1 MRLGLRQVL
10 LLAVLAAST
19 SGAARGQTVC
29 GQLYPFG
36 VVPPEGGF
44 DFGCPNRYV
53 LKRSTNSGSP
63 GTYLLLVLPACASG
77 PCAGLI
83 DPQKFIC
90 EVANGHDCC
99 LSVSQSIP
107 LVAGNYAGPLLLGLG
122 QRIASDTDTLPG
134 ICHSDYAG
142 NGSRLGDVPLIH
154 PVGLGA
160 SHAQVAGF
168 MRMFLTGPLY
178 GNSDLVVEFIAGP
191 TAVENVSWGRTK
203 IRYR

>member
-1 MRLGLRQVL
+1 MRLAVRRVF

-44 DFGCPNRYV
+44 AFGCANRYV

-63 GTYLLLVLPACASG
+63 ETYLLLVLPACASG
-77 PCAGLI
+77 PCDGLI

-90 EVANGHDCC
+90 EAANGYACC
-99 LSVSQSIP
+99 MTVSQSIP
-107 LVAGNYAGPLLLGLG
+107 LVAGNYAGPLRQGLS
-122 QRIASDTDTLPG
+122 QRIASDTDTIPG
-134 ICHSDYAG
+134 ICYADYAG
-142 NGSRLGDVPLIH
+142 NGSRLGDVSLIN

-168 MRMFLTGPLY
+168 IRMFLTGPLY

-191 TAVENVSWGRTK
+191 TEIENVSWGRTK